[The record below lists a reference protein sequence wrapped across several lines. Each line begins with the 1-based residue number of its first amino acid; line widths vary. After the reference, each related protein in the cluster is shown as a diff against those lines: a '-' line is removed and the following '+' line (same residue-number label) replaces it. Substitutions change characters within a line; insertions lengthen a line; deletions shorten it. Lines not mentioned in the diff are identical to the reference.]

1 MHTKILLP
9 LLLSF
14 LLLGCT
20 NDTQTR
26 SDFNQTTEPQL
37 SEEEIAELD
46 KEPITSTKLPSLH
59 ILPQMSDEDGKS
71 DDATATYTLSANE
84 DVNVTIESPQGSWV
98 TPMWRYNNSPLPL
111 VIRANRGDTMQLVFQ
126 NRLHADSTI
135 HSHGFKIPADMD
147 GGPDYPVSADANKT
161 YTFTMNQPAAPLWFH
176 PHPDMQTGKQVYMGL
191 AGVFILEDNI
201 TKTLEENKQLPAGEK
216 DTILLVQDRRF
227 GEEKDGVKEL
237 LYMNEED
244 DILGMRGDSILV
256 NGSIT
261 PKQEVSNTKHRYR
274 LYNVSNARNYD
285 FALSNESNF
294 TVVGTDGGLLQK
306 PVEVNHILLG
316 AAERVEIIIDFAKY
330 RVGEK
335 LLLLSKPI
343 TGEMSTTTGSFNLPI
358 MRFDINKEEQ
368 EDIELYAELPD
379 DAEISK
385 RLDPTQAN
393 NRGNERD
400 FILSMGMV
408 FTPEGELKNTF
419 SINGKEF
426 KPNRVDEFLGSNV
439 TEIWKIRNDSHMA
452 HPFHAHATQYQVLDR
467 DGTPASGTDLGWKDT
482 FLIQPGETVRIIG
495 KFEDVNKGDYMYHC
509 HILEHEDAGMMG
521 YFRVGSTGHL
531 DDLIFQK

>member
-1 MHTKILLP
+1 MNTKILIP
-9 LLLSF
+9 IFLSF
-14 LLLGCT
+14 LLLSCASG
-20 NDTQTR
+20 TQKS
-26 SDFNQTTEPQL
+26 SDLNQTTEPQL
-37 SEEEIAELD
+37 SEEEIFELD

-59 ILPQMSDEDGKS
+59 ILPRMSDEDGNS
-71 DDATATYTLSANE
+71 DDTAATYTLRANE
-84 DVNVTIESPQGSWV
+84 DVNVTIESAQGSWI

-111 VIRANRGDTMQLVFQ
+111 VIRANRGDTMHLIFQ
-126 NRLHADSTI
+126 NRLSSDSTI

-147 GGPDYPVSADANKT
+147 GGPDYPVAPDANKT

-201 TKTLEENKQLPAGEK
+201 TKTLEKNNQLPSGNK
-216 DTILLVQDRRF
+216 DTVLLVQDRRF
-227 GEEKDGVKEL
+227 GEEINGVKEL

-244 DILGMRGDSILV
+244 DILGMRGNTILV
-256 NGSIT
+256 NGSVT

-285 FALSNESNF
+285 FALSDESNF
-294 TVVGTDGGLLQK
+294 TIVGSDGGLLKK

-316 AAERVEIIIDFAKY
+316 AAERVEIIIDFSKY
-330 RVGEK
+330 LIGEK
-335 LLLLSKPI
+335 LLLISKPI
-343 TGEMSTTTGSFNLPI
+343 TGRMSTTTGSFDLPI
-358 MRFDINKEEQ
+358 MRFDINKEEK
-368 EDIELYAELPD
+368 EEIHLYSELPD

-385 RLDPTQAN
+385 RLDPLQAN
-393 NRGNERD
+393 NRANERD
-400 FILSMGMV
+400 FILSMGMM
-408 FTPEGELKNTF
+408 FNQKGELQTTF
-419 SINGKEF
+419 SINGKVF

-467 DGTPASGTDLGWKDT
+467 NGIPASGADLGWKDT

-521 YFRVGSTGHL
+521 YFRVGPTGHIDSL
-531 DDLIFQK
+531 LF